1 MLDFDGE
8 DAEAGEAMVVASAV
22 LELAD
27 ALDQELN
34 RTGGTELLR
43 DVELPLVDVL
53 ARMERSGI
61 AVDVPALEALESDFD
76 TQVRQAQQD
85 AWDAIGDDT
94 INLGSPKQLQ
104 EVLSAG

>member
-1 MLDFDGE
+1 
-8 DAEAGEAMVVASAV
+8 MVVASAV

-85 AWDAIGDDT
+85 AGTRSAT
-94 INLGSPKQLQ
+94 TRSTSAARNSCRRSS
-104 EVLSAG
+104 SAG